1 MKIDTENAYRILKM
15 ANKMKP
21 IHNLDDKKS
30 RRRFYLRLMN
40 GQLTGDSISIFG
52 MQLNWEGDS
61 QSLQE

>member
-40 GQLTGDSISIFG
+40 GQLTGDSIR
-52 MQLNWEGDS
+52 
-61 QSLQE
+61 